1 MQQKGANK
9 MLTLTRKPGERIVIA
24 DNIVVTVA
32 GVKGDSVRIT
42 IDAPKEIKIFRG
54 EIYDAIVAENKEAAM
69 PSSLPDLSLLTSNMK
84 RDKNT

>member
-1 MQQKGANK
+1 MQEKGANK
-9 MLTLTRKPGERIVIA
+9 MLALTRKPGERIVIA

-54 EIYDAIVAENKEAAM
+54 EIYDAIVAENQEAAI
-69 PSSLPDLSLLTSNMK
+69 PGQLPDLSLLIPNLAK
-84 RDKNT
+84 DRE

>member
-9 MLTLTRKPGERIVIA
+9 MLALTRKLGERIVIA

-54 EIYDAIVAENKEAAM
+54 EIYDAIVAENQEAAM
-69 PSSLPDLSLLTSNMK
+69 PSQLPDLSLLTSNLK
-84 RDKNT
+84 KDKK